1 MKCVVSMDWQG
12 MLKLCFIL
20 FLPVVN
26 PEILLHVGNTSLCD
40 NTSPTWEIF
49 SPEISVKIVKVTC
62 CFNVV
67 FAIKEL

>member
-1 MKCVVSMDWQG
+1 MDWQG
-12 MLKLCFIL
+12 MLQLCFIL

-26 PEILLHVGNTSLCD
+26 PEILLHIGNTSLCD
-40 NTSPTWEIF
+40 NASPTEIF
-49 SPEISVKIVKVTC
+49 SPEISVKIVKVMC